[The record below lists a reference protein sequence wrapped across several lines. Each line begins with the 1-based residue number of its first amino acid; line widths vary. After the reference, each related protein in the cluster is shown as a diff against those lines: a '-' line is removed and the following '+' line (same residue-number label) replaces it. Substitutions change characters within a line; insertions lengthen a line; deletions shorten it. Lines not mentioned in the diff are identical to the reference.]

1 MNNPNF
7 KEDSIESFFK
17 SLLKEDKEKELI
29 DLISKNI
36 NCETLFKVLI
46 LNGEDIND

>member
-1 MNNPNF
+1 MNNTNM

-17 SLLKEDKEKELI
+17 SLLIEDKEKELI

-36 NCETLFKVLI
+36 DCETLFKTLI
-46 LNGEDIND
+46 LNGEDSND